1 MTGLGSPLALAAGQ
15 EVLLGAAV
23 LARGGIGVSA
33 GFAVQAGTSAAAS
46 PAGALGR
53 GFAVQ
58 AGTSAAASPAGAP
71 GEGATAAAT
80 VTGAPAVVVA
90 ADGSPQTA
98 AGLALAAGGGISPSL
113 STFLSAEAG
122 ASAAQARAAFDVP
135 AASLTVT
142 PAVDPRALSYGR
154 SIPLRAR
161 ADPASV
167 AGTMAGGQRSVT
179 ARAAAGQVP
188 TATRAGQAPWEQL
201 PPSRP
206 GQTSA
211 SASQRCGDAAA
222 GMMRW
227 TPGR

>member
-46 PAGALGR
+46 PAGALGA